1 MALVPDPGP
10 RSWKE
15 PGSGSSLTASRSSS
29 GGDGAFFALRSC
41 HQQLLG
47 DTGEFFSP
55 DYLCSNPPLWCN
67 WTIRVD
73 PTKRVHLDLEDLT
86 PDDVCHD
93 KQDQV
98 HVEDPAGGHKLLLKC
113 WREAKFTSSTNMLEV
128 VLLIGGWPSAPYRGF
143 YGRYHAFGPPAVYNP
158 EEVLTGEAPDPE
170 QVESDLPADSGGGFD
185 LKAEGPEDGE
195 EVSQTSLEQV
205 SSEPLWFRFTSFQ
218 SLMLRMFV
226 CVMLT

>member
-1 MALVPDPGP
+1 MWSRA
-10 RSWKE
+10 E
-15 PGSGSSLTASRSSS
+15 GSGSPPMTSLSLS

-41 HQQLLG
+41 HQQLGG

-73 PTKRVHLDLEDLT
+73 PRKRVHLDLEDLT
-86 PDDVCHD
+86 PDDACLD
-93 KQDQV
+93 KPDQL

-143 YGRYHAFGPPAVYNP
+143 YGRYHAFGPPVVYNP
-158 EEVLTGEAPDPE
+158 EEVLTSEAPDPE
-170 QVESDLPADSGGGFD
+170 QVESPLPADSGGLFD
-185 LKAEGPEDGE
+185 VMAEEPDDE
-195 EVSQTSLEQV
+195 EQV
-205 SSEPLWFRFTSFQ
+205 SQWFSHFIGTGTKRFQLGSFQ
-218 SLMLRMFV
+218 SLMLKM
-226 CVMLT
+226 